1 MREED
6 ALDAILERVAREEQE
21 DLERAHGQFLLD
33 IEAAARERRRKDPL
47 LELLEQA
54 HQTKPGGPD
63 AA

>member
-1 MREED
+1 MSEED

-21 DLERAHGQFLLD
+21 ELDRAHGQHLLD
-33 IEAAARERRRKDPL
+33 IEAAARERSRKDPL

-54 HQTKPGGPD
+54 HQPKPDD

>member
-33 IEAAARERRRKDPL
+33 IAAAARERRGKDPL
-47 LELLEQA
+47 LEVLQKA
-54 HQTKPGGPD
+54 HQPKPDD